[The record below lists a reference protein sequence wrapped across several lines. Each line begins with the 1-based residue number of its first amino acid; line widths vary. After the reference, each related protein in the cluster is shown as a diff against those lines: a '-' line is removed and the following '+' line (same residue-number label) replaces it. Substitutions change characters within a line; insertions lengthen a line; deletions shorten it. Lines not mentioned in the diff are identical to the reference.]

1 MDVIKLNNTV
11 ETLCQVVN
19 VPEDKKQELIS
30 KYSTL
35 SETEVIKELS
45 QIVYRVLGNNEEMYN
60 YCLEVIRNIN
70 PEICPPVEEM
80 KTRLSKMFSNE
91 VEGNMPLEENHKL
104 VNESIV
110 RFTKLFNQYG
120 IDYYIVGALPCFLK
134 TGQPLFRYH
143 DDIDIMINEEDIPK
157 VAEIIQSTGYE
168 FYDDRFPSLERYQE
182 MEQKKPPHVV
192 LAQNPNNEFH
202 LGFFTFRREKD
213 NSIIMR
219 EYSHR
224 VENGTVVVDVLERQS
239 DPIGTALRYDDN
251 PTEYMGTTFRTSTVE
266 SVYSLKEYT
275 RRPKDVTD
283 NEHLIPFIDRKKLD
297 ALKQHPNQ
305 NVVIQNIQPNNNT
318 NDKSL

>member
-11 ETLCQVVN
+11 EILCRVVN

-70 PEICPPVEEM
+70 PEICPPVDEM

-91 VEGNMPLEENHKL
+91 VEGNMSLEENHQI

-110 RFTKLFNQYG
+110 KFTTLFNQYG

-143 DDIDIMINEEDIPK
+143 DDIDIMINEDDIPK
-157 VAEIIQSTGYE
+157 VAEIIKLSGYE
-168 FYDDRFPSLERYQE
+168 FHDDRFPNLERFQQ
-182 MEQKKPPHVV
+182 MEQNKPPHTV
-192 LAQNPNNEFH
+192 LAQNPLKFPSREGNTFVYK
-202 LGFFTFRREKD
+202 GFLTILDLSRYHTRYQILFFR
-213 NSIIMR
+213 
-219 EYSHR
+219 Y
-224 VENGTVVVDVLERQS
+224 
-239 DPIGTALRYDDN
+239 
-251 PTEYMGTTFRTSTVE
+251 
-266 SVYSLKEYT
+266 
-275 RRPKDVTD
+275 
-283 NEHLIPFIDRKKLD
+283 
-297 ALKQHPNQ
+297 
-305 NVVIQNIQPNNNT
+305 
-318 NDKSL
+318 